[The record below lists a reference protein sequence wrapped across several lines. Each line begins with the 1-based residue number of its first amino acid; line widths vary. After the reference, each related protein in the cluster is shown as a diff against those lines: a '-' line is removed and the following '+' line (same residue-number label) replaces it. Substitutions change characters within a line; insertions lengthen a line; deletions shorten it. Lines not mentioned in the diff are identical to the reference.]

1 VTTSSTGKIMTT
13 YFVSSQIGSDK
24 NAGTS
29 AGDPL
34 ASLQAAAPTWSR
46 AVLTQARRPANSDA
60 DNQEPAPE
68 EP

>member
-1 VTTSSTGKIMTT
+1 MTT
-13 YFVSSQIGSDK
+13 YFVSAQIGTDK

-34 ASLQAAAPTWSR
+34 ASLQAAANPVPR
-46 AVLTQARRPANSDA
+46 AVLTQARRAREFGCRQPGAG
-60 DNQEPAPE
+60 PE